1 VYADGPWAV
10 RRLVR
15 AEIRLGVD
23 LFKTSASGG
32 AAGHKEELWWRNY
45 TAEELAALV
54 DEAHAVGKRVAV
66 HSHTAEATKRALRAG
81 VDTIE
86 HGTELDEECL
96 ALFLETGAFMVP
108 TVSIRSERARAGR
121 AAGRAPAEVVRKY
134 VRVAEIGDQWFRRAA
149 EAGVRMAMGTD
160 TYRSL
165 RDYWGQNA
173 YELQLMVERGLSA
186 AQALLTATRN
196 AAEALGAG
204 DRLGTLEP
212 GKAADLLVVD
222 GEPDRDVRIL
232 QEPAR
237 IRVVMREGRIV
248 VDRRQAAS

>member
-1 VYADGPWAV
+1 
-10 RRLVR
+10 
-15 AEIRLGVD
+15 
-23 LFKTSASGG
+23 
-32 AAGHKEELWWRNY
+32 
-45 TAEELAALV
+45 
-54 DEAHAVGKRVAV
+54 
-66 HSHTAEATKRALRAG
+66 
-81 VDTIE
+81 
-86 HGTELDEECL
+86 
-96 ALFLETGAFMVP
+96 
-108 TVSIRSERARAGR
+108 
-121 AAGRAPAEVVRKY
+121 
-134 VRVAEIGDQWFRRAA
+134 
-149 EAGVRMAMGTD
+149 
-160 TYRSL
+160 
-165 RDYWGQNA
+165 
-173 YELQLMVERGLSA
+173 MVERGLSA

>member
-1 VYADGPWAV
+1 
-10 RRLVR
+10 
-15 AEIRLGVD
+15 
-23 LFKTSASGG
+23 
-32 AAGHKEELWWRNY
+32 
-45 TAEELAALV
+45 
-54 DEAHAVGKRVAV
+54 
-66 HSHTAEATKRALRAG
+66 
-81 VDTIE
+81 
-86 HGTELDEECL
+86 
-96 ALFLETGAFMVP
+96 
-108 TVSIRSERARAGR
+108 
-121 AAGRAPAEVVRKY
+121 
-134 VRVAEIGDQWFRRAA
+134 
-149 EAGVRMAMGTD
+149 MAMGTD